1 MSPEQPTAD
10 LPPNVAE
17 YLGEMATLTLATAS
31 PSGVP
36 HASTFLYV
44 YDGAA
49 LYFWTRPGT
58 TTAQQVDQNP
68 LVSFA
73 IDEYSADL
81 NQTRGVQGVGE
92 CRTLLDGERIAKV
105 ADLFGQKFPN
115 LSPGNT
121 LSISFFCIAPSE
133 LEFIDNSGVSTHVTD
148 GTFGAEFHRERAYS
162 VFSDL
167 PALNVDV
174 MSGVLQTVNVDAG
187 DVIFR
192 EGGPADKFIIVVDG
206 EVEIARENDGSE
218 PLKLTAGDFFGEVA
232 ILRDTP
238 RRATARATK
247 PTRLLTMEHE
257 TFRDLVAQSLGTT
270 TGFDQMIRARL
281 RAGATD

>member
-10 LPPNVAE
+10 LPPNVVE
-17 YLGEMATLTLATAS
+17 YLGRMATLTLATAS
-31 PSGVP
+31 PSGMP

-44 YDGAA
+44 YDGDA
-49 LYFWTRPGT
+49 LCFWTRPGT
-58 TTAQQVDQNP
+58 TTAQHVDQNP
-68 LVSFA
+68 LVSFT

-81 NQTRGVQGVGE
+81 RQTRGVQGLGE
-92 CRTLLDGERIAKV
+92 CRTLLDGERIARV

-121 LSISFFCIAPSE
+121 LSISFFVITPSE
-133 LEFIDNSGVSTHVTD
+133 LRFIDNSRGGTPAAD

-167 PALNVDV
+167 PAQSVDV
-174 MSGVLQTVNVDAG
+174 MSGALQTVKVSAG

-192 EGGPADKFIIVVDG
+192 EGGPADKFIIVVEG
-206 EVEIARENDGSE
+206 EVEIARENDASE
-218 PLKLTAGDFFGEVA
+218 PLRLTAGDFFGEVA

-238 RRATARATK
+238 RTATARASK
-247 PTRLLTMEHE
+247 PTQLLAMDHD

-270 TGFDQMIRARL
+270 SEFDQLIRARL
-281 RAGATD
+281 RPGAA

>member
-1 MSPEQPTAD
+1 MSQEQPTAD
-10 LPPNVAE
+10 LPPHVVE
-17 YLGEMATLTLATAS
+17 YLGRMATLTLATS
-31 PSGVP
+31 SSSGVP

-49 LYFWTRPGT
+49 LYLWTRPGT
-58 TTAQQVDQNP
+58 TTAQQIDQNP
-68 LVSFA
+68 LVSFT

-81 NQTRGVQGVGE
+81 RQTRGVQGQGE

-105 ADLFGQKFPN
+105 ADLFGQKFPD

-121 LSISFFCIAPSE
+121 LSISFFVIAPSE
-133 LEFIDNSGVSTHVTD
+133 LKFIDNSRGATPAAD

-167 PALNVDV
+167 PVQSVEV
-174 MSGVLQTVNVDAG
+174 MTGSLQTVKADAG

-192 EGGPADKFIIVVDG
+192 EGGPADKFMIVVEG
-206 EVEIARENDGSE
+206 EVEIARENDANE
-218 PLKLTAGDFFGEVA
+218 PLRLTAGDFFGEVA

-238 RRATARATK
+238 RTATARATK
-247 PTRLLTMEHE
+247 PTRLLAMDHD

-270 TGFDQMIRARL
+270 AEFDQVIRARL
-281 RAGATD
+281 RPGAAG

>member
-10 LPPNVAE
+10 LPPNVVE
-17 YLGEMATLTLATAS
+17 YLGRMATLTLATAS

-36 HASTFLYV
+36 RASTFLYV

-58 TTAQQVDQNP
+58 TTVQQIDQNP
-68 LVSFA
+68 LVSFT

-81 NQTRGVQGVGE
+81 RQTRGVQGQGE
-92 CRTLLDGERIAKV
+92 CRTLLDGERIAMV
-105 ADLFGQKFPN
+105 ADLFGQKFPD

-121 LSISFFCIAPSE
+121 LSISFFCITPSE
-133 LEFIDNSGVSTHVTD
+133 LQFIDNTGVNTLAVA

-162 VFSDL
+162 VFGDL
-167 PALNVDV
+167 PARSVDLMSGSLQTLNV
-174 MSGVLQTVNVDAG
+174 NAG

-192 EGGPADKFIIVVDG
+192 EGGPADKFIIVVEG
-206 EVEIARENDGSE
+206 EVEIARASGASE

-238 RRATARATK
+238 RTATARATK
-247 PTRLLTMEHE
+247 PTRLLAMEHD

-270 TGFDQMIRARL
+270 TEFDQVIRARL
-281 RAGATD
+281 RAGAAG

>member
-10 LPPNVAE
+10 LPSHVVE
-17 YLGEMATLTLATAS
+17 YLGRMATLTLATAS
-31 PSGVP
+31 PGGVP

-58 TTAQQVDQNP
+58 TTAQQIDQNP
-68 LVSFA
+68 LVSFT

-81 NQTRGVQGVGE
+81 RQTRGVQGLGE
-92 CRTLLDGERIAKV
+92 CSTVLDGERIALV
-105 ADLFGQKFPN
+105 ADLFGQKFPD

-121 LSISFFCIAPSE
+121 LSISFFAVVPSE
-133 LEFIDNSGVSTHVTD
+133 LKFIDNSRESAQSSD
-148 GTFGAEFHRERAYS
+148 GTFGAEFHRERAFS
-162 VFSDL
+162 VFNDL
-167 PALNVDV
+167 PVQSVNV
-174 MSGVLQTVNVDAG
+174 MSGSLQTVNADAG

-192 EGGPADKFIIVVDG
+192 EGGPADKFLIVVEG
-206 EVEIARENDGSE
+206 EVEVSRENSAGE
-218 PLKLTAGDFFGEVA
+218 PLKLTAGNFFGEVA

-238 RRATARATK
+238 RTATATATK
-247 PTRLLTMEHE
+247 PTRLLAMDHD

-270 TGFDQMIRARL
+270 TEFDQVIRARL
-281 RAGATD
+281 RPGAAA